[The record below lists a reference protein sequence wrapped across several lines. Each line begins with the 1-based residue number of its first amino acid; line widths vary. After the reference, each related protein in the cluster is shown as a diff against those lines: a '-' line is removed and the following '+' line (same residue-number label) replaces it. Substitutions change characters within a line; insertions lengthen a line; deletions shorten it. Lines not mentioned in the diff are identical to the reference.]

1 MNNLLKISN
10 PVRNKF
16 LNGANGVK
24 ILLVWPK
31 FQDTFW
37 SFKYALPFL
46 GKKAASPPLGLLTVA
61 ALLPKEWEK
70 KLVDLNVGKLKEKDV
85 LEADFIFLSAMI
97 AQKKSVKEIIKT
109 IKQYNNNKKIVA
121 GGPLFTTGYEN
132 YLGEIDPVRN
142 KPPQAAAAVP
152 SAGRISNGVE
162 KNIVKIVEGDGSK
175 GYEEE
180 APFDKIIAA
189 AAALAVPQAWKD
201 QLKVGGQI
209 VAPVGHNI
217 VLLQKKSPTEFSQ
230 KQYYGFSFVPL
241 IVDKTG
247 A

>member
-1 MNNLLKISN
+1 MDKQELIQSLIDEGYLRTPAIIEAFQKVDRKDFVPEEYRDEAYGNYPLPIGFSQTISQ
-10 PVRNKF
+10 P
-16 LNGANGVK
+16 
-24 ILLVWPK
+24 
-31 FQDTFW
+31 
-37 SFKYALPFL
+37 
-46 GKKAASPPLGLLTVA
+46 LTVA
-61 ALLPKEWEK
+61 FMLELLEPKAGEK
-70 KLVDLNVGKLKEKDV
+70 ILDIGSGSGWQTGLLAHIVGG
-85 LEADFIFLSAMI
+85 SP
-97 AQKKSVKEIIKT
+97 AQGKVIGIERIPEL
-109 IKQYNNNKKIVA
+109 KKISEKNLA
-121 GGPLFTTGYEN
+121 KYSFM
-132 YLGEIDPVRN
+132 DPVRN